1 MRLVIIAILLYCAWG
16 CSEAGGYC
24 FTMKGRVP
32 GMKYG
37 TVFIRAND
45 SESRVLASADLDNYE
60 FILKGE
66 LEEPGC
72 YVLQVNDKKM
82 TVLLDGQELVAEFLE
97 GTHLKNLKGSPAQD
111 CFKKYEMEME
121 KKASEM
127 QKKQVSEM
135 LEKQASE
142 MSEKNVSMENIFSF
156 EAEDELQQLR
166 FKETCIFIEENP
178 DNIASAHIALMEMK
192 NDYDKGIKMYELL
205 SERVNRLEIGKA
217 LKRKLERVESVANG
231 KKFPEIEVC
240 SIAGDS
246 LTLKDW
252 GGSVYVID
260 FWASWCGPCREE
272 LQYLKTLYKELEGKG
287 VKFVSVSLDNSP
299 KAWARANAEEKLEWL
314 SVRNRY
320 GFDLERGIC
329 KALDIRSIPFIV
341 VLDKD
346 GTVAG
351 KSLRRE
357 VLRNKLLEMLK

>member
-1 MRLVIIAILLYCAWG
+1 MRLVIIAILLCCAWG

-32 GMKYG
+32 DMKYG
-37 TVFIRAND
+37 TVFIRTND

-97 GTHLKNLKGSPAQD
+97 GAHLKNLKGSPAQD
-111 CFKKYEMEME
+111 CFKKYEMEMG
-121 KKASEM
+121 KK
-127 QKKQVSEM
+127 V
-135 LEKQASE
+135 SE
-142 MSEKNVSMENIFSF
+142 MSEKNVDVENIFSF
-156 EAEDELQQLR
+156 AAEDELQQLR
-166 FKETCIFIEENP
+166 FKETCIFIEKNP
-178 DNIASAHIALMEMK
+178 DNIASAHIALTEMK

-205 SERVNRLEIGKA
+205 SERVKRLEIGKA
-217 LKRKLERVESVANG
+217 LKRKLEQVESVANG

-252 GGSVYVID
+252 SGSVYVID
-260 FWASWCGPCREE
+260 FWASWCGPCRAE
-272 LQYLKTLYKELEGKG
+272 LQYLKKLYKELEGKG

-320 GFDLERGIC
+320 GFDLEQGIC

-351 KSLRRE
+351 KSLRQE

>member
-1 MRLVIIAILLYCAWG
+1 MCLVMRLVVIAIWLYCAWG
-16 CSEAGGYC
+16 CSETGGYC

-45 SESRVLASADLDNYE
+45 SESRVLATADLDNYE
-60 FILKGE
+60 FTLKGE

-82 TVLLDGQELVAEFLE
+82 TVLLDGQDLVAEFSNS
-97 GTHLKNLKGSPAQD
+97 THLNNLKGSPAQD
-111 CFKKYEMEME
+111 CFRKYEMEMG

-127 QKKQVSEM
+127 SGN
-135 LEKQASE
+135 
-142 MSEKNVSMENIFSF
+142 NVNVENIFSF
-156 EAEDELQQLR
+156 ETQDRLQQMR
-166 FKETCIFIEENP
+166 FKETCIFIGENP
-178 DNIASAHIALMEMK
+178 DNIASAYIALTEMK
-192 NDYDKGIKMYELL
+192 NDYDKGIKMYNLL
-205 SERVNRLEIGKA
+205 SERVKQLEIGKT
-217 LKRKLERVESVANG
+217 LKRKLDQVESVANG

-240 SIAGDS
+240 SIEGDS

-252 GGSVYVID
+252 TGSVWVID

-272 LQYLKTLYKELEGKG
+272 LQYLKTLYKELEGRG
-287 VKFVSVSLDNSP
+287 VKFLSVSLDDSP
-299 KAWARANAEEKLEWL
+299 KAWARANAAEKLEWL

-320 GFDLERGIC
+320 GFDVERGIC
-329 KALDIRSIPFIV
+329 KTLDIRSIPFMV